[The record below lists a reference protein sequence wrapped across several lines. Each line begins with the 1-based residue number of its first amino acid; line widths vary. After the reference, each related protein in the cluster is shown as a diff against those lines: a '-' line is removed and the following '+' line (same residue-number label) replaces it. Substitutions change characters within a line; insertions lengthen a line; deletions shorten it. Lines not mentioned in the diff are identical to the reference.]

1 LWVLFLNEEKKIR
14 VIELPTGAL
23 VIQKIKKN
31 TWKKDFSISPIEQN
45 ICSICGHPLSLNEDC
60 SYHSEFSDLDINFS
74 LCYGGYYQTDL
85 NNKPLNEYSKRVQ
98 HFNIDDIG
106 LFLKILIKRWNIL
119 PDKNDY
125 RWITIV
131 PTRNKNM
138 PKLAKLLAEQIEL
151 LYIPWEDIFNYK
163 PIKSIR
169 YEKSKISRKQL
180 IKDKYSI
187 NLQKLHNTKNRILGN
202 GIIMDDVFNTGMTI
216 FYILRLLNNH
226 LTLSKVK
233 GLVFA
238 RTKGKKIRYLKF
250 PK

>member
-1 LWVLFLNEEKKIR
+1 MNAETKIR

-31 TWKKDFSISPIEQN
+31 TWKKDFSISPIEKN

-60 SYHSEFSDLDINFS
+60 SYHSEFLDLNIVFS

-85 NNKPLNEYSKRVQ
+85 NNKPLNEYSKRIQ
-98 HFNIDDIG
+98 YFNTDDIET
-106 LFLKILIKRWNIL
+106 FLKILIRRWNIL
-119 PDKNDY
+119 PDKKDY
-125 RWITIV
+125 HWITII
-131 PTRNKNM
+131 PTRNKNI
-138 PKLAKLLAEQIEL
+138 PKLAKLFAEQIKL
-151 LYIPWEDIFNYK
+151 LYIPWEDIFNYN

-169 YEKSKISRKQL
+169 YEKRKISRKQL

-187 NLQKLHNTKNRILGN
+187 NLQKIHTIKNRISGN

-216 FYILRLLNNH
+216 FYILRLLSNH

-238 RTKGKKIRYLKF
+238 RIKGKKVKYVKF
-250 PK
+250 PKQ

>member
-1 LWVLFLNEEKKIR
+1 MNEEKKVR

-23 VIQKIKKN
+23 VIQKMKKN
-31 TWKKDFSISPIEQN
+31 TWKKDFSISPIEKN
-45 ICSICGHPLSLNEDC
+45 ICSICGHPLSFKEDC
-60 SYHSEFSDLDINFS
+60 SYHSEFSDLKIDFS

-85 NNKPLNEYSKRVQ
+85 NNKPLNEYSKRIQ
-98 HFNIDDIG
+98 CYNIDDIE
-106 LFLKILIKRWNIL
+106 LFLEILIKRWKIL

-125 RWITIV
+125 RWIFIV
-131 PTRNKNM
+131 PTRNKNISI
-138 PKLAKLLAEQIEL
+138 LANLFAEEFEL
-151 LYIPWEDIFNYK
+151 LYIPWEDIFNYT

-169 YEKSKISRKQL
+169 YEKSRISRKQL

-187 NLQKLHNTKNRILGN
+187 NLQKVQKTKNRISGS

-216 FYILRLLNNH
+216 FYILKLLNNH

-238 RTKGKKIRYLKF
+238 RTKGKKIRYVKF